1 MVKSQT
7 SKNSSRIDDDD
18 DDNRSVGVS
27 PGFVFLKIAVY
38 AMGVMI
44 VAGFAFL
51 IYTLVNRAS
60 TLQPALVSAEEA
72 IELAIAPGETVQSVS
87 LNRGSLAIHVRRP
100 DGSDSIIV
108 YNLARQGIVQ
118 RLNIRSQ

>member
-1 MVKSQT
+1 MG
-7 SKNSSRIDDDD
+7 D
-18 DDNRSVGVS
+18 S
-27 PGFVFLKIAVY
+27 PGFIFLKIAVY
-38 AMGVMI
+38 AMGLMI

-72 IELAIAPGETVQSVS
+72 VELVVGPGETVQSVS

-100 DGSDSIIV
+100 DGSDAVIV
-108 YNLARQGIVQ
+108 YNLARQGVVQ
-118 RLNIRSQ
+118 RLNIKPQ

>member
-1 MVKSQT
+1 MVNKQI
-7 SKNSSRIDDDD
+7 SKNSTQSDDDD
-18 DDNRSVGVS
+18 DLPVGDS
-27 PGFVFLKIAVY
+27 PGFIFLKIAVY
-38 AMGVMI
+38 AMGLMI

-72 IELAIAPGETVQSVS
+72 VELVVGPGETVQSVS

-100 DGSDSIIV
+100 DGSDAVIV
-108 YNLARQGIVQ
+108 YNLARQGVVQ
-118 RLNIRSQ
+118 RLNIKPQ

>member
-1 MVKSQT
+1 MVNKQV
-7 SKNSSRIDDDD
+7 SKNSTQSDDDD
-18 DDNRSVGVS
+18 LPVGDS
-27 PGFVFLKIAVY
+27 PGFIFLKIAVY
-38 AMGVMI
+38 AMGLMI

-72 IELAIAPGETVQSVS
+72 VELVVGPGETVQSVS

-100 DGSDSIIV
+100 DGSDAVIV
-108 YNLARQGIVQ
+108 YNLARQGVVQ
-118 RLNIRSQ
+118 RLNIKPQ